1 MRKGVGIEKKAYFC
15 NGIEDAESDKVQ
27 VYTRD
32 GRIVVDSADGETV
45 RVYDIMGRQQSSF
58 TSHLS
63 PFTFPSGVYMVKIGN
78 RSAQKVTVIR

>member
-32 GRIVVDSADGETV
+32 GRIVVDGADGEIV

-63 PFTFPSGVYMVKIGN
+63 PSPRVSTWSK
-78 RSAQKVTVIR
+78 SATARHRK